1 MMQEL
6 VSIAGEGFLSAVSNQ
21 SSRYFNG
28 VASIFKQNIEAKYD
42 CEVEVLVKYTSL
54 NTRFT
59 VNVTFL
65 KGIENIPDDFCKDWE
80 GNTCIF
86 DGGLI
91 KFNITGESK

>member
-1 MMQEL
+1 MMQEF
-6 VSIAGEGFLSAVSNQ
+6 VTKASEGFSSAVSDQ
-21 SSRYFNG
+21 SARYFNG
-28 VASIFKQNIEAKYD
+28 VASIFKQNIEDKYD
-42 CEVEVLVKYTSL
+42 CEVDVLVKYTSL
-54 NTRFT
+54 DTRFI

-86 DGGLI
+86 DGGII